1 MKKVAEMLNNVKK
14 KISSFFFKI
23 KEKVREVKKNIH
35 QTLFKFE
42 KKLKMVD
49 TNITFKSYRK
59 KYLFTDFE
67 VLFFIFS
74 FLAFGIYLVSLYWL
88 YGLNLLIKYM
98 FFLFLMPVFILVFFD
113 FKAKIANRKKMRI
126 ITKRKIQKSD
136 KLKNILLMEKNEDE
150 GIVSN
155 YIPFEKVEI
164 SKKEYIDVKYE
175 LKMLALEHK
184 ADAVIGIQVDGS
196 AVNGYLAKLKQKA

>member
-1 MKKVAEMLNNVKK
+1 MKVAEIPNSPKI
-14 KISSFFFKI
+14 KISSFLHKI
-23 KEKVREVKKNIH
+23 KEKIKELKKH
-35 QTLFKFE
+35 THRTLFKLE
-42 KKLKMVD
+42 KKLKMID

-74 FLAFGIYLVSLYWL
+74 FLVFGGFLLTLYWL
-88 YGLNLLIKYM
+88 YGLQLLIKYM

-113 FKAKIANRKKMRI
+113 FKAKMANRKKSKMI
-126 ITKRKIQKSD
+126 MKRKIQKSE
-136 KLKNILLMEKNEDE
+136 KLKNILLMDKNEDE

-155 YIPFEKVEI
+155 YIPLEKVEL
-164 SKKEYIDVKYE
+164 SKKEHIDIKYE

-184 ADAVIGIQVDGS
+184 VDAVIGIQVDGS
-196 AVNGYLAKLKQKA
+196 MVSGYLAKLKQKA